1 MIITCEANVA
11 AQTVQNA
18 SACWATVALFAANR
32 NIVGSDGAE
41 GAVVAAAAAAVV
53 AGGLPDVACCGLPDV
68 ERGEGW
74 EEWLSADDLGS
85 KKWNMKEEGE
95 DEEGGIGRHFISTK
109 VLRIAV
115 DSSRE

>member
-1 MIITCEANVA
+1 MD
-11 AQTVQNA
+11 
-18 SACWATVALFAANR
+18 
-32 NIVGSDGAE
+32 IVGIDGAE

-85 KKWNMKEEGE
+85 KEWNMKEEGE
-95 DEEGGIGRHFISTK
+95 DEEGIGGHFISTK
-109 VLRIAV
+109 VLRMAM